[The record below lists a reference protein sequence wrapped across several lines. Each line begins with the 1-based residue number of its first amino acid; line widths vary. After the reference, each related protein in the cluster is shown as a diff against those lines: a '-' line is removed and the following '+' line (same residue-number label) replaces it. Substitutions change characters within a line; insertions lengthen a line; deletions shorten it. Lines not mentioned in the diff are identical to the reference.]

1 MLARLRRVPFAA
13 QVLLALVL
21 GVVLGLVA
29 REIGPVADGSP
40 NWLTSTLQTIGGTF
54 VTLLKVLVPP
64 LIVTAVIVSIANL
77 KQVSNAARLAGQT
90 LLWFAVTAL
99 ISVAIGIGLGLL
111 TQPGR
116 NSSVDAAA
124 QAAPESTGG
133 WFDFLTGIVPGNIFG
148 LQGSPDGSLSF
159 NVLQLIVIS
168 AAIGIAALKVGEP
181 AEPFLGLVRSALA
194 IVQKVLWWVILLAP
208 IGTLGLI
215 GNAVASYGWE
225 SLGSL
230 GVFTGAVYAGLA
242 LVLFV
247 VYPVLLRA
255 HGLSPLRF
263 FAGAWPAIQLAFV
276 SRSSIGT
283 LPVTERVTEQNL
295 GVPRSYASFAV
306 PLGATTKMDG
316 CAAIYPA
323 LAAIFVAQF
332 FGVDLAITDYLL
344 IALVS
349 VVGSAATAGVTGA
362 VVMLTLTLS
371 SLGLPLAGVGLLLA
385 IDPILD
391 MGRTAVNVA
400 GQALVPT
407 IVAKREGILDV
418 ERYRSTS
425 TIDPMTPVEENDG
438 RGRRPAR
445 ARDRLTRDR
454 PGPPRGA
461 GPVRV
466 PGQSTRSSQPTSC
479 GSSGRNTSDHR
490 APSGDSH
497 GVSAFASCAASITA
511 VASSPTAV
519 THARP
524 GKGPSGRPGS
534 AGPGHGTGSGTSPCA
549 TSSGEAAYGRAIA
562 ATAVGVQD
570 SGGGSPA
577 SSTARPVSSSS
588 RPRSSPRA
596 ASCSAVRPLSGMP
609 AVSVR
614 P

>member
-1 MLARLRRVPFAA
+1 VLARLRRVPFAA

-21 GVVLGLVA
+21 GVALGLVA
-29 REIGPVADGSP
+29 RDLGPVADGTP
-40 NWLTSTLQTIGGTF
+40 NWLTSTLQTVGSTF
-54 VTLLKVLVPP
+54 VMLLKVLVPP

-90 LLWFAVTAL
+90 ILWFAITAL
-99 ISVAIGIGLGLL
+99 IAVSIGIGLGLL

-124 QAAPESTGG
+124 QQAPATTGS
-133 WFDFLTGIVPGNIFG
+133 WWDFLTGLVPHNILG
-148 LQGSPDGSLSF
+148 LQSSAAGDLSF
-159 NVLQLIVIS
+159 NVLQLIVLS
-168 AAIGIAALKVGEP
+168 VAIGVATLKVGEP

-208 IGTLGLI
+208 IGTVGLI
-215 GNAVASYGWE
+215 GNAVATYGWE

-230 GVFTGAVYAGLA
+230 GVFAGAVYAGLA

-295 GVPRSYASFAV
+295 GVPRSFASFAV

-332 FGVDLAITDYLL
+332 FHVDLSITDYLL

-349 VVGSAATAGVTGA
+349 VIGSAATAGVTGA

-371 SLGLPLAGVGLLLA
+371 TLGLPLAGVGLLLA

-425 TIDPMTPVEENDG
+425 TIDPLARVEGNEGVDADLREPV
-438 RGRRPAR
+438 
-445 ARDRLTRDR
+445 T
-454 PGPPRGA
+454 
-461 GPVRV
+461 V
-466 PGQSTRSSQPTSC
+466 
-479 GSSGRNTSDHR
+479 
-490 APSGDSH
+490 
-497 GVSAFASCAASITA
+497 
-511 VASSPTAV
+511 
-519 THARP
+519 
-524 GKGPSGRPGS
+524 
-534 AGPGHGTGSGTSPCA
+534 
-549 TSSGEAAYGRAIA
+549 
-562 ATAVGVQD
+562 
-570 SGGGSPA
+570 
-577 SSTARPVSSSS
+577 
-588 RPRSSPRA
+588 
-596 ASCSAVRPLSGMP
+596 
-609 AVSVR
+609 
-614 P
+614 

>member
-1 MLARLRRVPFAA
+1 LTAAVPSSPRSPHPEGTLVLARLRRVPFAA

-21 GVVLGLVA
+21 GVILGLVA

-124 QAAPESTGG
+124 QTDPENVGG
-133 WFDFLTGIVPGNIFG
+133 WFDFLTGLVPGNIFG

-181 AEPFLGLVRSALA
+181 AEPFLGFVRSALA

-332 FGVDLAITDYLL
+332 FGVDLSITDYLL

-425 TIDPMTPVEENDG
+425 TIDPLTTVEENDG
-438 RGRRPAR
+438 VDADLREPA
-445 ARDRLTRDR
+445 T
-454 PGPPRGA
+454 
-461 GPVRV
+461 V
-466 PGQSTRSSQPTSC
+466 
-479 GSSGRNTSDHR
+479 
-490 APSGDSH
+490 
-497 GVSAFASCAASITA
+497 
-511 VASSPTAV
+511 
-519 THARP
+519 
-524 GKGPSGRPGS
+524 
-534 AGPGHGTGSGTSPCA
+534 
-549 TSSGEAAYGRAIA
+549 
-562 ATAVGVQD
+562 
-570 SGGGSPA
+570 
-577 SSTARPVSSSS
+577 
-588 RPRSSPRA
+588 
-596 ASCSAVRPLSGMP
+596 
-609 AVSVR
+609 
-614 P
+614 